1 MQEVVTR
8 AVDPDGGGVQ
18 DMTLF
23 CFDSYG
29 LDQLEELATMIRS
42 MALCGLGKSAP
53 LPVLSTLKTF
63 REEYEEH
70 IRDHKCRAKVCQ
82 AMRRFII
89 NPDYCK
95 GCGKCAKNCPVGAI
109 TGVRK
114 ECYHI
119 DPNLCIKCS
128 ACKDNCAFDAV
139 YVEM

>member
-1 MQEVVTR
+1 MLEILERIVAGEGR
-8 AVDPDGGGVQ
+8 MED
-18 DMTLF
+18 
-23 CFDSYG
+23 

-95 GCGKCAKNCPVGAI
+95 GCGNVRRTVLLAQSPVCVKNVIILIRTCVSSAQHVKTTVHLTLFMLKC
-109 TGVRK
+109 RK
-114 ECYHI
+114 GEKYGNHY
-119 DPNLCIKCS
+119 N
-128 ACKDNCAFDAV
+128 
-139 YVEM
+139 

>member
-1 MQEVVTR
+1 ME
-8 AVDPDGGGVQ
+8 D
-18 DMTLF
+18 
-23 CFDSYG
+23 
-29 LDQLEELATMIRS
+29 LDRLEELAKMIQS

-63 REEYEEH
+63 RDEYEEQ

-82 AMRRFII
+82 AMRTFII
-89 NPDYCK
+89 NPEFCK

-114 ECYHI
+114 ESYHI
-119 DPNLCIKCS
+119 DPSLCIKCS

-139 YVEM
+139 YIEA